1 MIINQ
6 NHKLKPVTKWVGGK
20 RQLLPQLL
28 KYMPNDFTNYYE
40 PFIGGGALLF
50 DIAPKIAVINDNN
63 EELINMYNVI
73 KNAPNELIEA
83 LKVHQLNNSKEYYL
97 NVRSWDRD
105 GTIAQ
110 LTSVDRAARLMYMLR
125 VDFNGL
131 YRVNSKGQ
139 FNVPYG
145 RYKNPRI
152 VNEEDI
158 LAVSHYFNTNNVN
171 ILCGDFSISV
181 ENAER
186 NDLVYFDPPYIPLN
200 SSSNFTSYTKEGFDL
215 SDQKRLSNT
224 FFKLADKG
232 VHVMLSNSDTEIT
245 RELYKGANIHSVEAN
260 RAINSK
266 GSKRGK
272 VGELIVTS
280 Y

>member
-6 NHKLKPVTKWVGGK
+6 NYKLKPVTKWVGGK

-50 DIAPKIAVINDNN
+50 EIAPKIAVINDNN

-224 FFKLADKG
+224 FFELADKG

>member
-28 KYMPNDFTNYYE
+28 KYLPNDFTNYYE

-50 DIAPKIAVINDNN
+50 EIAPKIAVINDNN

-224 FFKLADKG
+224 FFELADKG

>member
-50 DIAPKIAVINDNN
+50 EIAPKIAVINDNN

-224 FFKLADKG
+224 FFELADKD

>member
-50 DIAPKIAVINDNN
+50 EIAPKIAVINDNN

-224 FFKLADKG
+224 FFELADKG